1 MAHDAWGVLHGAT
14 VGRIERSAFEWD
26 LPFQAA
32 PVDARATHDGF
43 LFPQLDFTRY
53 CVNRWLSG
61 RHLPVD
67 DGGLHVQH
75 TLRFKQALPT
85 ALLSGVGALAA
96 ILTACGG
103 GGMGSDPMPMGC
115 SGSMSGGMGGMM
127 CPAPTIKLASPG
139 STVNRTV
146 KLSAAAAAGMGAMVM
161 RVDFMV
167 DGTSVG
173 MASMAPYTVSWDST
187 TVSDGTHTL
196 TASVTDNMD
205 MTATS
210 TAVTVQVENEPGF
223 MVSMAPAQLF
233 PAPTSAASGTANL
246 TAKLGTG
253 AVGGKVMLSG
263 VSAAAVSI
271 NEAFAGATGPTVIML
286 AASATIAGEWDVP
299 AGARLTADQ
308 VSALLQ
314 GMFYVLATS
323 AANPG
328 GELRGQITPTNI
340 TVVFADMA
348 GSQEVPPVV
357 TTASGV
363 AAVTVDS
370 TANTLTVH
378 ANSAGVS
385 DAMTAEVATAA
396 TGVTGPKLATLTKDS
411 VNMGQWSMELAAIT
425 ASDVSNFQAGR
436 WYVNVATPADPSG
449 AIRGQIDASSMP
461 KN

>member
-1 MAHDAWGVLHGAT
+1 V
-14 VGRIERSAFEWD
+14 
-26 LPFQAA
+26 
-32 PVDARATHDGF
+32 
-43 LFPQLDFTRY
+43 
-53 CVNRWLSG
+53 
-61 RHLPVD
+61 RHTP
-67 DGGLHVQH
+67 
-75 TLRFKQALPT
+75 RFKQALPT

-103 GGMGSDPMPMGC
+103 GGMGSDAMPMPTGSMPAGC

-127 CPAPTIKLASPG
+127 CQAPTIKLASPG
-139 STVNRTV
+139 ATVNRTV

-167 DGTSVG
+167 DGANVG
-173 MASMAPYTVSWDST
+173 MASMAPYTLSWDST

-210 TAVTVQVENEPGF
+210 TAVTVQVQNEPGF

-233 PAPTSAASGTANL
+233 PAPSSGASGTADL

-263 VSAAAVSI
+263 VTATAVTI
-271 NEAFAGATGPTVIML
+271 NEAFAGATGPSVIIL
-286 AASATIAGEWDVP
+286 APNAATAEEWDVP
-299 AGARLTADQ
+299 AGAMLTADQ

-314 GMFYVLATS
+314 GKFYVLATS
-323 AANPG
+323 AANPS

-340 TVVFADMA
+340 TVVFADMT
-348 GSQEVPPVV
+348 GSQEVPPIVMA
-357 TTASGV
+357 ASGV

-378 ANSAGVS
+378 ANSWGVG
-385 DAMTAEVATAA
+385 DAMAAEVATAA
-396 TGVTGPKLATLTKDS
+396 TGTTGPKLAALTKDS
-411 VNMGQWSMELAAIT
+411 INMGHWSRELAAIT
-425 ASDVSNFQAGR
+425 ASDVSNFQANR
-436 WYVNVATPADPSG
+436 WYVNLATPADPSG
-449 AIRGQIDASSMP
+449 AIRGQIEASSAP
-461 KN
+461 KD